1 MWLSSPDTAVRSA
14 RQGLRAERFDVEE
27 SMADKQTRQQGNEPA
42 AGESRQTKQQGNE
55 KRTGKSRQTQQQ
67 REARRRRAE
76 ARRRRERQLRIRM
89 TIVAVLF
96 IVMAAGIGF
105 AAFRIHRRNVAEEAA
120 AAEASRKVAEEAAA
134 EASRKAAQEAAAAEA
149 SRKAA
154 QEAAA
159 AGSSGKAAENAAAGS
174 SGKAA
179 QDASAGSSGKA
190 AQEAKASEDAAQK
203 SSREKAEEEGALA
216 ASRKAAEEEKARA
229 EAAKIPGLNAS
240 YDFKATENTAEIPED
255 VGSGYAVLVDLVDGT
270 VVAGRDYDTEMNPAS
285 MTKIL
290 TLLVAVENINLKK
303 LDEDTFEI
311 TQDITDYVYSNQ
323 MSQVGWNIGDT
334 PTIRSLLY
342 GTILPSGADAA
353 LALAEYTAGSQE
365 EFVDMMNKKLEELG
379 ISDTAHF
386 TNVVGA
392 YDEDHYC
399 TALDMATIL
408 RAAIDNETCREVLSC
423 RYYEVPPSGGEESPS
438 IDISNWFLRRIE
450 DKDTHGTVI
459 CGKTGYVSEAGFCAA
474 SYQESDDGGH
484 YICVTA
490 DGAGIWPCIY
500 DHVEIYSTF
509 TE

>member
-1 MWLSSPDTAVRSA
+1 MYDFPRAA
-14 RQGLRAERFDVEE
+14 RHFDIEDG
-27 SMADKQTRQQGNEPA
+27 MADNQTKQQNNEVMT
-42 AGESRQTKQQGNE
+42 GESRQRKPQDIEPG
-55 KRTGKSRQTQQQ
+55 TGGSRQRKRIENEPMTGGSRMTRQQ
-67 REARRRRAE
+67 REARRRRAAA
-76 ARRRRERQLRIRM
+76 ARKRRERQIRIRM
-89 TIVAVLF
+89 TILAVLF
-96 IVMAAGIGF
+96 IAMAAGIVF
-105 AAFRIHRRNVAEEAA
+105 AAFRIHRRNVAEQEAA
-120 AAEASRKVAEEAAA
+120 AAASREVAQEAAAEATRKAAEEAAAA

-159 AGSSGKAAENAAAGS
+159 AEASRKEAQQQTTEN
-174 SGKAA
+174 
-179 QDASAGSSGKA
+179 
-190 AQEAKASEDAAQK
+190 AAQK

-255 VGSGYAVLVDLVDGT
+255 VGSGYAVLVNLVDGT

-290 TLLVAVENINLKK
+290 TLLVAVENIDLNK
-303 LDEDTFEI
+303 LDTDTYEI
-311 TQDITDYVYSNQ
+311 TQDITDYVYTNQ

-353 LALAEYTAGSQE
+353 LALAEYAAGSQE
-365 EFVDMMNKKLEELG
+365 EFVDLMNKKLEELG

-423 RYYEVPPSGGEESPS
+423 HYYEVPPSGGEESPS
-438 IDISNWFLRRIE
+438 IEISNWFLRRIE

-459 CGKTGYVSEAGFCAA
+459 CGKTGFVSESGFCAA

-500 DHVEIYSTF
+500 DHVEIYTTF

>member
-1 MWLSSPDTAVRSA
+1 
-14 RQGLRAERFDVEE
+14 
-27 SMADKQTRQQGNEPA
+27 MADKQTRQQENEPRT
-42 AGESRQTKQQGNE
+42 GGSRQTKQQENE
-55 KRTGKSRQTQQQ
+55 PRTGGSRQTRQQENEPKTGGSRQTKQQ
-67 REARRRRAE
+67 REARKRRAE
-76 ARRRRERQLRIRM
+76 TARKRREKQLRIRM
-89 TIVAVLF
+89 TILAVLF
-96 IVMAAGIGF
+96 IVMAGGIGF
-105 AAFRIHRRNVAEEAA
+105 AAFRIHRRDVLEQEAA
-120 AAEASRKVAEEAAA
+120 AAASRKVAEEAAAEASRKAAQEAAVA

-159 AGSSGKAAENAAAGS
+159 AGA
-174 SGKAA
+174 
-179 QDASAGSSGKA
+179 SGKA
-190 AQEAKASEDAAQK
+190 AQEAKTSEDAAQK

-229 EAAKIPGLNAS
+229 EAARIPGLNAS
-240 YDFKATENTAEIPED
+240 YDFKATENTEEMPES

-311 TQDITDYVYSNQ
+311 TQDITDYVYTNQ

-450 DKDTHGTVI
+450 DKDTHGTVV
-459 CGKTGYVSEAGFCAA
+459 CGKTGYVSEAGLCAA
-474 SYQESDDGGH
+474 SYKESDDGGH

-490 DGAGIWPCIY
+490 DGAGTWPCIY

>member
-1 MWLSSPDTAVRSA
+1 
-14 RQGLRAERFDVEE
+14 
-27 SMADKQTRQQGNEPA
+27 MADNQTNQQVNELKAGGSRETIQKVNEPKSGGSRETNQQVNEPK
-42 AGESRQTKQQGNE
+42 AGRSRQTKE
-55 KRTGKSRQTQQQ
+55 Q
-67 REARRRRAE
+67 REARKRRAE

-89 TIVAVLF
+89 TIVFVLF
-96 IVMAAGIGF
+96 VVMAAGIGV
-105 AAFRIHRRNVAEEAA
+105 AAVRIHRRNVAQQEAA
-120 AAEASRKVAEEAAA
+120 AAASRKVAE
-134 EASRKAAQEAAAAEA
+134 EAAAAEA

-154 QEAAA
+154 QEA
-159 AGSSGKAAENAAAGS
+159 K
-174 SGKAA
+174 KT
-179 QDASAGSSGKA
+179 
-190 AQEAKASEDAAQK
+190 EDAAQK

-240 YDFKATENTAEIPED
+240 YDFKATENTAEIPEG

-270 VVAGRDYDTEMNPAS
+270 VVAGREYDTEMNPAS

-303 LDEDTFEI
+303 LDTDTFEI
-311 TQDITDYVYSNQ
+311 TQDITDYVFTNQ

-365 EFVDMMNKKLEELG
+365 AFVDLMNKKLEELG

-423 RYYEVPPSGGEESPS
+423 HYYEVPPSGGEESPS
-438 IDISNWFLRRIE
+438 IEISNWFLRRIE

-459 CGKTGYVSEAGFCAA
+459 CGKTGYVSESGFCAA

-500 DHVEIYSTF
+500 DHVEIYTTF

>member
-1 MWLSSPDTAVRSA
+1 MWLSSPDAEVRSA
-14 RQGLRAERFDVEE
+14 RQGLRAERFDVED
-27 SMADKQTRQQGNEPA
+27 SMADKQTRQQENEPA

-55 KRTGKSRQTQQQ
+55 KRTGKSRQTQQ
-67 REARRRRAE
+67 REARKRRAE

-105 AAFRIHRRNVAEEAA
+105 AAFRIHRRNVAEQEAA
-120 AAEASRKVAEEAAA
+120 AAASRKVAEEAAA
-134 EASRKAAQEAAAAEA
+134 EASRKAVQEAAAAEA

-159 AGSSGKAAENAAAGS
+159 AGSSRKAAEDAAAG
-174 SGKAA
+174 
-179 QDASAGSSGKA
+179 ASRKA
-190 AQEAKASEDAAQK
+190 AQEGQETKTSEDASQK

-229 EAAKIPGLNAS
+229 EAARIPGLNAS
-240 YDFKATENTAEIPED
+240 YDFKATENTAEMPES

-311 TQDITDYVYSNQ
+311 TQDITDYVYTNQ

-450 DKDTHGTVI
+450 DKDTHGTVV

-490 DGAGIWPCIY
+490 DGAGTWPCIY

>member
-1 MWLSSPDTAVRSA
+1 
-14 RQGLRAERFDVEE
+14 
-27 SMADKQTRQQGNEPA
+27 MADN
-42 AGESRQTKQQGNE
+42 QTKQQGNE
-55 KRTGKSRQTQQQ
+55 PKAGRSRQTKQQ
-67 REARRRRAE
+67 REARKRRAE
-76 ARRRRERQLRIRM
+76 ARRRRERQIRIRM
-89 TIVAVLF
+89 TIVVVLF
-96 IVMAAGIGF
+96 VLMAAGIGF
-105 AAFRIHRRNVAEEAA
+105 AAFKIHRRNVAQQEA
-120 AAEASRKVAEEAAA
+120 AAEASRKVAEETAAA

-159 AGSSGKAAENAAAGS
+159 AE
-174 SGKAA
+174 
-179 QDASAGSSGKA
+179 ASRK
-190 AQEAKASEDAAQK
+190 AQEANGAEDASQK

-229 EAAKIPGLNAS
+229 EAAKITGLNAN
-240 YDFKATENTAEIPED
+240 YDFKATENTAEIPES

-303 LDEDTFEI
+303 LDTDTFEI
-311 TQDITDYVYSNQ
+311 TQDITDYVYTNQ

-365 EFVDMMNKKLEELG
+365 AFVDLMNKKLEELG

-423 RYYEVPPSGGEESPS
+423 HYYEVPPSGGEESPS

-459 CGKTGYVSEAGFCAA
+459 CGKTGYVSESGFCAA

-500 DHVEIYSTF
+500 DHVEIYTTF

>member
-1 MWLSSPDTAVRSA
+1 
-14 RQGLRAERFDVEE
+14 
-27 SMADKQTRQQGNEPA
+27 MADNQTNQQVNELKAGGSRETIQKVNEPKSGGSRETKKPVNEPK
-42 AGESRQTKQQGNE
+42 AGRSRQTKE
-55 KRTGKSRQTQQQ
+55 Q
-67 REARRRRAE
+67 REARKRRAE

-89 TIVAVLF
+89 TIVFVLF
-96 IVMAAGIGF
+96 VVMAAGIGV
-105 AAFRIHRRNVAEEAA
+105 AAVRIHRRNVAQQEAAAAASRKVAEEAA
-120 AAEASRKVAEEAAA
+120 AAEASRKAAEEAAAAEASRKAAEEAAAA

-154 QEAAA
+154 QEA
-159 AGSSGKAAENAAAGS
+159 K
-174 SGKAA
+174 
-179 QDASAGSSGKA
+179 QT
-190 AQEAKASEDAAQK
+190 EDAAQK

-229 EAAKIPGLNAS
+229 EAAQIPGLNAS
-240 YDFKATENTAEIPED
+240 YDFKATENTAEIPEG

-270 VVAGRDYDTEMNPAS
+270 VVAGREYDTEMNPAS

-303 LDEDTFEI
+303 LDTDTFEI
-311 TQDITDYVYSNQ
+311 TQDITDYVFTNQ

-365 EFVDMMNKKLEELG
+365 AFVDLMNKKLEELG

-423 RYYEVPPSGGEESPS
+423 HYYEVPPSGGEESPS

-459 CGKTGYVSEAGFCAA
+459 CGKTGYVSESGFCAA

-500 DHVEIYSTF
+500 DHVEIYTTF

>member
-1 MWLSSPDTAVRSA
+1 
-14 RQGLRAERFDVEE
+14 
-27 SMADKQTRQQGNEPA
+27 MADNQTNQQVNELKAGGSRETIQKVNEPK
-42 AGESRQTKQQGNE
+42 AGGSRETNQQVNEPKAGRSRQTKE
-55 KRTGKSRQTQQQ
+55 Q
-67 REARRRRAE
+67 REARKRRAE

-89 TIVAVLF
+89 TIVFVLF
-96 IVMAAGIGF
+96 VVMAAGIGV
-105 AAFRIHRRNVAEEAA
+105 AAVRIHRRNVAQQEAAAAASRKVAEEAA
-120 AAEASRKVAEEAAA
+120 AAEASRKAAEEAAAAEASRKAAEEAAAA

-154 QEAAA
+154 QEA
-159 AGSSGKAAENAAAGS
+159 K
-174 SGKAA
+174 
-179 QDASAGSSGKA
+179 QT
-190 AQEAKASEDAAQK
+190 EDAAQK

-240 YDFKATENTAEIPED
+240 YDFKATENTAEIPEG

-270 VVAGRDYDTEMNPAS
+270 VVAGREYDTEMNPAS

-303 LDEDTFEI
+303 LDTDTFEI
-311 TQDITDYVYSNQ
+311 TQDITDYVFTNQ

-365 EFVDMMNKKLEELG
+365 AFVDLMNKKLEELG

-423 RYYEVPPSGGEESPS
+423 HYYEVPPSGGEESPS
-438 IDISNWFLRRIE
+438 IEISNWFLRRIE

-459 CGKTGYVSEAGFCAA
+459 CGKTGYVSESGFCAA

-500 DHVEIYSTF
+500 DHVEIYTTF

>member
-1 MWLSSPDTAVRSA
+1 
-14 RQGLRAERFDVEE
+14 
-27 SMADKQTRQQGNEPA
+27 MADNQTNQQVNELKAGGSRETIQKVNEPKSGGSRETNQQVNEPK
-42 AGESRQTKQQGNE
+42 AGRSRQTKE
-55 KRTGKSRQTQQQ
+55 Q
-67 REARRRRAE
+67 REARKRRAE

-89 TIVAVLF
+89 TIVFVLF
-96 IVMAAGIGF
+96 VVMAAGIGV
-105 AAFRIHRRNVAEEAA
+105 AAVRIHRRNVAQQEAAAAASRKVAEEAA
-120 AAEASRKVAEEAAA
+120 AAEASRKAAEEAAAAEASRKAAEEAAAA

-154 QEAAA
+154 QEA
-159 AGSSGKAAENAAAGS
+159 K
-174 SGKAA
+174 
-179 QDASAGSSGKA
+179 QT
-190 AQEAKASEDAAQK
+190 EDAAQK

-240 YDFKATENTAEIPED
+240 YDFKATENTAEIPEG

-270 VVAGRDYDTEMNPAS
+270 VVAGREYDTEMNPAS

-303 LDEDTFEI
+303 LDTDTFEI
-311 TQDITDYVYSNQ
+311 TQDITDYVFTNQ

-365 EFVDMMNKKLEELG
+365 AFVDLMNKKLEELG

-423 RYYEVPPSGGEESPS
+423 HYYEVPPSGGEESPS

-459 CGKTGYVSEAGFCAA
+459 CGKTGYVSESGFCAA

-500 DHVEIYSTF
+500 DHVEIYTTF

>member
-1 MWLSSPDTAVRSA
+1 
-14 RQGLRAERFDVEE
+14 
-27 SMADKQTRQQGNEPA
+27 MADKQTRQQENEPRT
-42 AGESRQTKQQGNE
+42 GGSRQTKQQENE
-55 KRTGKSRQTQQQ
+55 PRTGGSRQTRQQENEPKTGGSRQTKQQ
-67 REARRRRAE
+67 REARKRRAAT
-76 ARRRRERQLRIRM
+76 ARKRREKQLRIRM
-89 TIVAVLF
+89 TILAVLF
-96 IVMAAGIGF
+96 IVMAGGIGF
-105 AAFRIHRRNVAEEAA
+105 AAFRIHRRDVLEQEAA
-120 AAEASRKVAEEAAA
+120 AAASRKVAEEAAA
-134 EASRKAAQEAAAAEA
+134 EASRKAAQEAAAAGA
-149 SRKAA
+149 
-154 QEAAA
+154 
-159 AGSSGKAAENAAAGS
+159 
-174 SGKAA
+174 
-179 QDASAGSSGKA
+179 SGKA
-190 AQEAKASEDAAQK
+190 AQEAKTSEDAAQK

-229 EAAKIPGLNAS
+229 EAARIPGLNAS
-240 YDFKATENTAEIPED
+240 YDFKATENTEEMPES

-311 TQDITDYVYSNQ
+311 TQDITDYVYTNQ

-450 DKDTHGTVI
+450 DKDTHGTVV

-490 DGAGIWPCIY
+490 DGAGTWPCIY

>member
-1 MWLSSPDTAVRSA
+1 
-14 RQGLRAERFDVEE
+14 
-27 SMADKQTRQQGNEPA
+27 MADKQTRQQENEPRT
-42 AGESRQTKQQGNE
+42 GGSRQTKQQ
-55 KRTGKSRQTQQQ
+55 
-67 REARRRRAE
+67 REARKRRAE
-76 ARRRRERQLRIRM
+76 TARKRREKQLRIRM
-89 TIVAVLF
+89 TILAVLF
-96 IVMAAGIGF
+96 IVMAGGIGF
-105 AAFRIHRRNVAEEAA
+105 AAFRIHRRDVLEQEAAAAASRKVAEEA
-120 AAEASRKVAEEAAA
+120 AAEASRKAAEEAAA
-134 EASRKAAQEAAAAEA
+134 EASRKAAQEAAAAGA
-149 SRKAA
+149 
-154 QEAAA
+154 
-159 AGSSGKAAENAAAGS
+159 SGKAV
-174 SGKAA
+174 
-179 QDASAGSSGKA
+179 
-190 AQEAKASEDAAQK
+190 QEAQTSEDAAQK

-229 EAAKIPGLNAS
+229 EAARIPGLNAS
-240 YDFKATENTAEIPED
+240 YDFKATENTEEMPES

-311 TQDITDYVYSNQ
+311 TQDITDYVYTNQ

-450 DKDTHGTVI
+450 DKDTHGTVV

-490 DGAGIWPCIY
+490 DGAGTWPCIY

>member
-1 MWLSSPDTAVRSA
+1 
-14 RQGLRAERFDVEE
+14 
-27 SMADKQTRQQGNEPA
+27 MADKQTRQQENEPA

-67 REARRRRAE
+67 REARKRRAE

-96 IVMAAGIGF
+96 IAMAAGIGF
-105 AAFRIHRRNVAEEAA
+105 AAFRIHRSNVAEQEAAAAASLKVAEEAV
-120 AAEASRKVAEEAAA
+120 AEASRKAAEEAAA

-159 AGSSGKAAENAAAGS
+159 AGSSRKAAEDAAAG
-174 SGKAA
+174 
-179 QDASAGSSGKA
+179 ASRKA
-190 AQEAKASEDAAQK
+190 AQEGQETKTSEDASQK

-229 EAAKIPGLNAS
+229 EAARIPGLNAS
-240 YDFKATENTAEIPED
+240 YDFKATENTVEMPES

-311 TQDITDYVYSNQ
+311 TQDITDYVYTNQ

-450 DKDTHGTVI
+450 DKDTHGTVV

-490 DGAGIWPCIY
+490 DGAGTWPCIY